1 MFTENFTLKF
11 ADQEIPEVYADILAL
26 EVELDEELA
35 GMLRLRLNVGQSDGG
50 FSYVDDD
57 RIRLWTRVQVDAG
70 FDGDTDPLFSGYIT
84 HIRPAFAAPP
94 QKTSL
99 EIWAIDN
106 SVILDR
112 EEILKAWPAK
122 KDSDIASE
130 ILTGHG
136 FTASIGDQVEDTGV
150 VHDEAVSTI
159 IQRETDMRFL
169 KRLALRNGFECYVDG
184 DEAFFRSP
192 QVDGEAQPLLD
203 VDSGSLTRFSLEVN
217 ALVPAQVGVFQVD
230 RANKEI
236 LNANAV
242 TSDLRALGAQDAAAS
257 LAGDV
262 PAGKVFLGP
271 GVATGSEELATL
283 CQGLFRRGEWF
294 VFGEGEVSANNYGHV
309 LKPRAPVTIQGMGEL
324 YSGIY
329 YVTHVL
335 HGFNTQ
341 GYVQSFRVK
350 RNGLMP
356 TGEEGFPGGG
366 LEFP

>member
-1 MFTENFTLKF
+1 MFEENFTLKIE
-11 ADQEIPEVYADILAL
+11 DQEIPEIYADILAM

-35 GMLRLRLNVGQSDGG
+35 GMLRLRLNVAQTDGG
-50 FSYVDDD
+50 FAYIDDD
-57 RIRLWTRVQVDAG
+57 RIRLWKRVQVEAG
-70 FDGDTDPLFSGYIT
+70 FDGETELLFSGYIT
-84 HIRPAFAAPP
+84 HVKPAFAAPP
-94 QKTSL
+94 QTSSL
-99 EIWAIDN
+99 EIWAIDG
-106 SVILDR
+106 SVVMDR

-122 KDSDIASE
+122 KDSDIAAE
-130 ILTGHG
+130 ILSGYG
-136 FTASIGDQVEDTGV
+136 FTAAPGEQIEDTSV

-203 VDSGSLTRFSLEVN
+203 VDSGTLTRFSVEVN
-217 ALVPAQVGVFQVD
+217 ALVPGQVGAFQVD

-236 LNANAV
+236 LSASAE

-257 LAGDV
+257 LGGGV

-271 GVATGSEELATL
+271 GVVTGAEEMAAL

-294 VFGEGEVSANNYGHV
+294 VYGEGMVSANNYGHV
-309 LKPRAPVTIQGMGEL
+309 LKPRAPVTIQGMGGL

-335 HGFNTQ
+335 HGYNAQ

-350 RNGLMP
+350 RNGLSP
-356 TGEEGFPGGG
+356 TGEENFPGGG
-366 LEFP
+366 LGFP